1 MLCRMKMFGR
11 MLILRRVAATDMP
24 TLKAETQMH
33 PGIPYFQAILA
44 SIGAWGYVSNL
55 VEVCTLLCHIYLLY
69 LLNSHSNSLS
79 GSRASQ
85 AVAAQFP
92 SSPRASLFSLRQ
104 RAEWKHLEDSLPRIR
119 VKEMHLLIL
128 DM

>member
-24 TLKAETQMH
+24 TLKAEAQMH

-44 SIGAWGYVSNL
+44 SLSAWGYVSNL
-55 VEVCTLLCHIYLLY
+55 VEVCTPLCHIYLLY
-69 LLNSHSNSLS
+69 LLNSHNNSLS
-79 GSRASQ
+79 GS
-85 AVAAQFP
+85 
-92 SSPRASLFSLRQ
+92 RASLFSLRQ